1 MGHCLFCKIE
11 LGKIPSEKIYNDERL
26 FHMAK
31 DPLEK
36 SPLTKEQDHPA
47 GTAARAQLQRAFQQL
62 GLAGQEEKRQ

>member
-1 MGHCLFCKIE
+1 VRTRDWKL
-11 LGKIPSEKIYNDERL
+11 YNDERL

-47 GTAARAQLQRAFQQL
+47 GTAARAQLQKAFQQL
-62 GLAGQEEKRQ
+62 GLAGQ